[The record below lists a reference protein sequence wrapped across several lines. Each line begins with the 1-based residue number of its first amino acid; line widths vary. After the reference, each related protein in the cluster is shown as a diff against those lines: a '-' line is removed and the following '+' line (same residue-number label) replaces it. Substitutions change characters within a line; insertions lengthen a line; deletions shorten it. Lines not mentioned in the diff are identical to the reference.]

1 MKKQD
6 IMLIAGLVIIFLISI
21 FALQGTKA
29 NKVELPLALT
39 GSEKELTKI
48 DYTTYEEKINNG
60 ENFLII
66 IERKGC
72 GYCEKY
78 MPIVTEV
85 ASEKE
90 IPIYYIDT
98 ADLSSEE
105 FTKLENSNLYL
116 KREQWGTPT
125 TLLLSGNS
133 VAASLGGYVEKD
145 EFVEFIEK
153 NIKLE
158 NASE

>member
-48 DYTTYEEKINNG
+48 DYATYEEKINNG

-66 IERKGC
+66 IERTGC

-98 ADLSSEE
+98 ADLSTEE
-105 FTKLENSNLYL
+105 FSKLSESNRYL
-116 KREQWGTPT
+116 KTRKWGTPT
-125 TLLLSGNS
+125 TLLMSGS
-133 VAASLGGYVEKD
+133 TVLDSIGGYVEKD
-145 EFVEFIEK
+145 EVVKFINKDILLNE
-153 NIKLE
+153 E
-158 NASE
+158 